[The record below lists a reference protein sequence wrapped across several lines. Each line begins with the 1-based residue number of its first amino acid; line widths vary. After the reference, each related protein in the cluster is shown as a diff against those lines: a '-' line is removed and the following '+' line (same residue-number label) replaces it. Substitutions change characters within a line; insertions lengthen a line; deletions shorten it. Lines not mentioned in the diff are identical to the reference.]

1 MSLTNPDLTWQFELR
16 LHGSGQWVPVTT
28 DLAGDG
34 YHAAGVEEVQVGVV
48 VNGQLG
54 GGVAAQARRAVRGTS
69 AAENRQGDHY
79 DQEEAQCGQIVL
91 QPQPAVPAPP
101 PRHAAEKI
109 AGVRLTVKPP
119 L

>member
-1 MSLTNPDLTWQFELR
+1 MDDSVGGVGVQPVAASLDDA
-16 LHGSGQWVPVTT
+16 

-34 YHAAGVEEVQVGVV
+34 YHAAGEEAVQVCVV
-48 VNGQLG
+48 GTGQLG
-54 GGVAAQARRAVRGTS
+54 GGVPAQARRAVRAPS
-69 AAENRQGDHY
+69 AAETREGDHY